1 MKKTVLLLFFIGF
14 GFFSCEMIQNN
25 IQIQFN
31 SQKNS
36 TQTNINTKS
45 SPPHN
50 TKTDDLSVEN
60 DNSSIQKTTNP
71 ITYSL
76 KTDNPV
82 KIKYYSDG
90 LDKFLLEPI
99 PQKTG
104 YLLPFYGNSQ
114 YSSLMLSIAT
124 PVKTRQVAVHLK
136 SKKFSFL
143 YLIKDGKG
151 QYKITVYGNQGDLQR
166 YKGLCSFS
174 FVATNTL
181 PKNSTTLFINDKI
194 LSYVKTNIGKTV
206 GRGEC
211 WDLAQLAL
219 EKNYAD
225 WTRPSSFGRL
235 FNPQN
240 ETVLPGD
247 IVQMKSLVLQR
258 VIETNVNGHQATKT
272 STLRYGNPDHTAII
286 KKVVRP
292 NVYEIYHQNADG
304 KRYVIEGLLDLNY
317 KISGAVWFYRP
328 QAGMI
333 DWKKN

>member
-1 MKKTVLLLFFIGF
+1 
-14 GFFSCEMIQNN
+14 MIQND

-36 TQTNINTKS
+36 TPIKTTTKS
-45 SPPHN
+45 NTSNN
-50 TKTDDLSVEN
+50 TKTEKLSLEN
-60 DNSSIQKTTNP
+60 DNNSIQQTTNP

-90 LDKFLLEPI
+90 LNKFLLGTI

-104 YLLPFYGNSQ
+104 YLLPFYGESQ
-114 YSSLMLSIAT
+114 YSSLMLSIVT
-124 PVKTRQVAVHLK
+124 PVKTKQVAVHLK

-181 PKNSTTLFINDKI
+181 PKNSTALFLNDKI
-194 LSYVKTNIGKTV
+194 ISYVKTTIGKTI

-211 WDLAQLAL
+211 WDLAQEAL
-219 EKNYAD
+219 EKNHAD
-225 WTRPSSFGRL
+225 WTRPYSFGRL
-235 FNPQN
+235 FNPQK

-247 IVQMKSLVLQR
+247 IVQMKSLVLRR
-258 VIETNVNGHQATKT
+258 VIETNVNGHKATKT
-272 STLRYGNPDHTAII
+272 STLRYGNPDHTVII
-286 KKVVRP
+286 KKVVSP
-292 NVYEIYHQNADG
+292 NVYEVYHQNADG
-304 KRYVIEGLLDLNY
+304 KRYVIEGLIDLNY
-317 KISGAVWFYRP
+317 KISGAIWFYRP

-333 DWKKN
+333 DWKNN